1 MGSTAGDAMT
11 LIQGGW
17 GISMISKIRHFL
29 SIGIWEIRLKE
40 INLFKAFLIRWL
52 RVFLFASREFY
63 QDKCPERASA
73 LTYYSLLSIVPVIG
87 LVFGIAKGFNL
98 EKIIQDQI
106 FQFAQRGGLAGG
118 GC

>member
-1 MGSTAGDAMT
+1 
-11 LIQGGW
+11 
-17 GISMISKIRHFL
+17 MISKISYFL
-29 SIGIWEIRLKE
+29 SIGIWKIRLTE

-87 LVFGIAKGFNL
+87 LVFGIAKGFGL
-98 EKIIQDQI
+98 EEIIQNQI
-106 FQFAQRGGLAGG
+106 LQFAQRGGWQDG
-118 GC
+118 